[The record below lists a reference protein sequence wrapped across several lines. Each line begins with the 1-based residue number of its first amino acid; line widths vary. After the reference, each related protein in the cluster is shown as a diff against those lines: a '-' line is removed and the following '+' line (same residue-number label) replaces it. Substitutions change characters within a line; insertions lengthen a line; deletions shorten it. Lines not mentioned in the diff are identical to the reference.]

1 MGCITSR
8 LKKHLLFIL
17 PLALLTQ
24 ATDGTRKK
32 KQLNITF
39 FRVYVTTHPR
49 KFQIF
54 KFINFLF
61 HLQRKMT
68 TKGTEMNEINKTQS
82 RFKEK
87 PLDLLSKRLI
97 LARSYLCLHYFLP
110 CSNVCPYWSSP
121 LQAFPECYHWST
133 GWVVGLIKTQPME
146 VVFIQQMLGN
156 LWFILCALFHDWL

>member
-1 MGCITSR
+1 MHYFMFEETSSISTPPCTFDSSYR
-8 LKKHLLFIL
+8 WNQK
-17 PLALLTQ
+17 
-24 ATDGTRKK
+24 KK

-97 LARSYLCLHYFLP
+97 LARSYLRLHYFLP

-121 LQAFPECYHWST
+121 LQAFPECCH
-133 GWVVGLIKTQPME
+133 
-146 VVFIQQMLGN
+146 
-156 LWFILCALFHDWL
+156 